1 MNFEKLFIRLFV
13 ILSLTLSSVAF
24 TACSEDSVDEPENPS
39 QEEPAPGDKEEE
51 GEGGEEGGEEPETPP
66 QEESKYKPGDD
77 FFTYANAEWLE
88 SVEGVQVEG
97 SIGWFDDIDSAVEE
111 YLAAVKTEMPE
122 YAALYNS
129 LANIEANQQ
138 AAVDLIKEIASDMV
152 SGIKSKKD
160 AYIAYGKAIRL
171 GIESA
176 GRLYTGIFKEDNT
189 IGYYFLPPMAAAE
202 AEAKING
209 SRRPSDVITY
219 KTSTKYP
226 RTRAGKTPIDYVLE
240 GIGFDPEYY
249 IYDEISEAINNA
261 LSQASYKDLANNIE
275 QVIQSELLLYC
286 FDDYVEEATGG
297 EYESVADHFEQ
308 TIENDLGYYTSYYFT
323 NKYITP
329 SLKSTF
335 AQFGENLKSSF
346 RNRLENNTWLSSST
360 KSAAIDKLDY
370 VGMNYGGPD
379 TWPVTEMLNLDSNI
393 FLANMLKVKEGRNRV
408 IEAVLGKSINDN
420 VFIYAMTTHD
430 GGLTDP
436 LYTYIPNASYNTN
449 INAVCVFAPFMIAP
463 VYDPSMEDVELYA
476 TLGTVIGHELTHGFD
491 KEGATYDKYG
501 HENDWWAAA
510 DKAKFTELNNR
521 VIDHHNT
528 FEIMPG
534 LATNGEQTVTED
546 VADLGGF
553 NIAYDY
559 WVSHLE
565 KSGVTGDE
573 LKEQKK
579 KFFINYAKIY
589 REKFT
594 AEYANEEIATDEHS
608 AGHIRVNAVVQ
619 QIDDWYELFNIKEGD
634 PLYLAPEERITIW

>member
-1 MNFEKLFIRLFV
+1 MNFEKLFFRLFV

-24 TACSEDSVDEPENPS
+24 TACSEDNVDEPETPS

-51 GEGGEEGGEEPETPP
+51 GEEGGEEEDPKPE
-66 QEESKYKPGDD
+66 EESKYKPGDD
-77 FFTYANAEWLE
+77 FYTYANAEWFE
-88 SVEGVQVEG
+88 SVEGVQVDG
-97 SIGWFDDIDSAVEE
+97 SICWFDEIDSAVGE
-111 YLAAVKTEMPE
+111 YLKDIKAEMPE
-122 YAALYNS
+122 YAALYKS
-129 LANIEANQQ
+129 LNNIEANQQ

-176 GRLYTGIFKEDNT
+176 GRLYTGIFEEDNT
-189 IGYYFLPPMAAAE
+189 IGYYFLPPMAEAAE

-209 SRRPSDVITY
+209 SRRPSDVITF
-219 KTSTKYP
+219 KTSAKYP
-226 RTRAGKTPIDYVLE
+226 RTRAGKTPVDYVLE
-240 GIGFDPEYY
+240 GIGLDPEYY
-249 IYDEISEAINNA
+249 IYDEISEAINDA
-261 LSQASYKDLANNIE
+261 LSKASYKDLANNIE
-275 QVIQSELLLYC
+275 QVVQSELLLYC
-286 FDDYVEEATGG
+286 IDDYVEEASGG
-297 EYESVADHFEQ
+297 EYESVAEHFEE
-308 TIENDLGYYTSYYFT
+308 TIENDLGYYTSYYFA

-329 SLKSTF
+329 ELKNAF
-335 AQFGENLKSSF
+335 VQFGENLKSSF
-346 RNRLENNTWLSSST
+346 RNRLENNAWLSSST

-370 VGMNYGGPD
+370 VGMNYGGPS
-379 TWPVTEMLNLDSNI
+379 TWPVTEMLNLDSDI

-408 IEAVLGKSINDN
+408 IESVLGKSINDY
-420 VFIYAMTTHD
+420 VFIYAMTTRD
-430 GGLTDP
+430 GGLTEP
-436 LYTYIPNASYNTN
+436 FYTYTINASYNTKL
-449 INAVCVFAPFMIAP
+449 NAVCVFAPFMIDP
-463 VYDPSMEDVELYA
+463 VYNLSMGESELYA

-521 VIDHHNT
+521 LIDHYNT
-528 FEIMPG
+528 YEIIPG

-579 KFFINYAKIY
+579 KFFFNYAKIY

-594 AEYANEEIATDEHS
+594 AEYAYEEITTDEHS

-619 QIDDWYELFNIKEGD
+619 QIDEWYELFNIKEGD